1 MMSATSA
8 SSAEFQDGG
17 KPVAGPVYIVDS
29 NGNPITSTNGQNI
42 NIAQIGGVT
51 TQMATADGVAA
62 ANVPEFAIG
71 LYNTSGTV
79 IDRLRDAGS
88 VGDGVTIGLL
98 AAGSYLF
105 NGGSFDRKRTPTQ
118 FIPIQNVA
126 VTSGTAVTIWTPSS
140 GKKFHLMGF
149 AVSLSVAGYIIF
161 EDNTTE
167 FLRTPAMPAGSGIV
181 NPANMGNG
189 YTSTAANNVLKMD
202 VSASG
207 NINGFVFGTTE
218 F

>member
-1 MMSATSA
+1 MYSDATGA
-8 SSAEFQDGG
+8 LETGHLANLDTGIN
-17 KPVAGPVYIVDS
+17 VAKV
-29 NGNPITSTNGQNI
+29 NGTSI
-42 NIAQIGGVT
+42 
-51 TQMATADGVAA
+51 QMATADGVAA
-62 ANVPEFAIG
+62 ANLPEVVVG

-88 VGDGVTIGLL
+88 VGDGVTIGLI

-105 NGGSFDRKRTPTQ
+105 NGGSFDRHRTPTQ

-126 VTSGTAVTIWTPSS
+126 VTASTPVTIWTPAA

-161 EDNTTE
+161 EDNVTE
-167 FLRTPAMPAGSGIV
+167 FLRTPAMPAGTGIV
-181 NPANMGNG
+181 NPANFGNG

-207 NINGFVFGTTE
+207 NINGFVFGTAE

>member
-1 MMSATSA
+1 MYSDATGA
-8 SSAEFQDGG
+8 LETGHLANIDTGIN
-17 KPVAGPVYIVDS
+17 VAKV
-29 NGNPITSTNGQNI
+29 NGTSI
-42 NIAQIGGVT
+42 
-51 TQMATADGVAA
+51 QMATADGVAA
-62 ANVPEFAIG
+62 ANLPEVVIG

-88 VGDGVTIGLL
+88 VGDGVTIGLI
-98 AAGSYLF
+98 AAAHYLF
-105 NGGSFDRKRTPTQ
+105 NGGSFDRQRTPTQ
-118 FIPIQNVA
+118 FVPVQNVG
-126 VTSGTAVTIWTPSS
+126 VTAGTAATIWTPAA